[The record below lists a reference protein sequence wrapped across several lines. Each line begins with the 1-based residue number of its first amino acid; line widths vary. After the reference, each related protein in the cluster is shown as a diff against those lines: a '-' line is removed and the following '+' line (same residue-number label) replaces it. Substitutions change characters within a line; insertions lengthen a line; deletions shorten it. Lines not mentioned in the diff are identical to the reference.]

1 MNAYERVLARIRL
14 FCKVDDDGCWRWHG
28 CKGDDGQPR
37 MWHRGRAR
45 PARRVSL
52 WAKLKGRLP
61 DNRYAFN
68 DCGNSDC
75 VNPDCLKPVTRSQY
89 AKSAEL
95 RRPDIKVRRL
105 VARRR
110 GSKLQA
116 HQVRLIRQR
125 LAEGEQVARL
135 ARELGVTPTMV
146 SRIKN
151 GKAWRLSSPFGV

>member
-1 MNAYERVLARIRL
+1 MTAFDKVLERIRL

-28 CKGDDGQPR
+28 CKGADGQPR

-45 PARRVSL
+45 PARRVAL
-52 WAKLKGRLP
+52 WAKLKGSLP
-61 DNRYAFN
+61 RDRYAFN
-68 DCGNSDC
+68 TCGNGDC
-75 VNPDCLKPVTRSQY
+75 VNPACLKAVSRSTY
-89 AKSAEL
+89 TKAAEQ
-95 RRPDIKVRRL
+95 RRPDIKIRRL

-110 GSKLQA
+110 LSKLQA

-125 LAEGEQVARL
+125 LAEGEQVKRL
-135 ARELGVTPTMV
+135 AAELGLTPTMV